1 MDFARAVVEFFVE
14 RRGKGSAISSAD
26 EQLVMQWEEA
36 GVPVSVVFAGI
47 DTAFDRKS
55 EAPKSLSDCKRWVT
69 AAFKKW
75 SGGDKLEAASRSGT
89 GTGALP
95 GATADATAGETTGAP
110 DDAGGTSSWEERFI
124 GELVE
129 RAGAMR
135 PEVRSATEVVVGELR
150 ALIARGAL
158 TPDVITVVDEAIAES
173 ALAALD
179 PGERARVVAE
189 AERAIGGRAMS
200 GAAWAAARAREVL
213 RALEG

>member
-75 SGGDKLEAASRSGT
+75 SGGDKLEASAY
-89 GTGALP
+89 A
-95 GATADATAGETTGAP
+95 AP
-110 DDAGGTSSWEERFI
+110 DTVIAARRSEEASDSGAETRSWEQRLVD
-124 GELVE
+124 ELVE
-129 RAGAMR
+129 RAATAR
-135 PEVRSATEVVVGELR
+135 PEMRDATASVVAELR
-150 ALIARGAL
+150 ELIARGGL
-158 TPDVITVVDEAIAES
+158 TPDVVSVVDEAIAEA
-173 ALAALD
+173 ALAALQ

-200 GAAWAAARAREVL
+200 GPAWAAARAREVL
-213 RALEG
+213 RTLETSDGV

>member
-1 MDFARAVVEFFVE
+1 VDFARAVVEFFVE

-75 SGGDKLEAASRSGT
+75 SGGDKLEAASHSGT
-89 GTGALP
+89 GAGALP
-95 GATADATAGETTGAP
+95 GATADATAGAP
-110 DDAGGTSSWEERFI
+110 DDGDTSSWEERFI

-158 TPDVITVVDEAIAES
+158 TPDLITVVDEAIAES
-173 ALAALD
+173 ALAALE